1 MGLLNRIKML
11 WRAAVGSSYSWP
23 AMDIVL
29 PGERYLHLVGS
40 IHMGTRDMAPPP
52 AKLLKKIRQADAL
65 IVEADISG
73 NETPFSNLPTYP
85 PLAERLS
92 DAQLSELEARAGEL
106 GLSVGLFDSQ
116 PLWQVAMV
124 LQATQAQKL
133 GLRPDYGIDYQLL
146 MAARES
152 NIAVMELEGADSQIA
167 LLRDLPDGG
176 MALLED
182 TLTHWRTNA
191 RLLQVMIGW
200 WLEQPP
206 SRGAVSLPT
215 TFSQSLYDVLMH
227 QRNLAWRETL
237 LALPPGRYVVAV
249 GALHLYG
256 EGNLPDRLIVAQ
268 SDHHCQH
275 YCARWYYFLD
285 NLRAYSDV
293 TQNRLVRRIAMTP
306 AVKLLEKN
314 KISFQIHS
322 YDHDPN
328 ETNFGDEVVRKLGLN
343 ADQVYKTLLVA
354 VNGDMKHLA
363 VAVTPVAGQL
373 DLKKVAKAL
382 GAKKVDMADPMVA
395 QRITGYLVGGISPL
409 GQKKRLATV
418 IDAPAQE
425 FATIYISG
433 GKRGLDIEL
442 AASDLAQLL
451 DAKFADIARRD

>member
-1 MGLLNRIKML
+1 MAHILLG
-11 WRAAVGSSYSWP
+11 VT
-23 AMDIVL
+23 
-29 PGERYLHLVGS
+29 GS
-40 IHMGTRDMAPPP
+40 IA
-52 AKLLKKIRQADAL
+52 AFKARQQAAFTEEVARWQNEEQQLAELADVVVEEDAL
-65 IVEADISG
+65 PENHHPVEADISG

-256 EGNLPDRLIVAQ
+256 EGNLPDML
-268 SDHHCQH
+268 
-275 YCARWYYFLD
+275 
-285 NLRAYSDV
+285 
-293 TQNRLVRRIAMTP
+293 T
-306 AVKLLEKN
+306 
-314 KISFQIHS
+314 
-322 YDHDPN
+322 
-328 ETNFGDEVVRKLGLN
+328 
-343 ADQVYKTLLVA
+343 
-354 VNGDMKHLA
+354 
-363 VAVTPVAGQL
+363 
-373 DLKKVAKAL
+373 
-382 GAKKVDMADPMVA
+382 
-395 QRITGYLVGGISPL
+395 
-409 GQKKRLATV
+409 
-418 IDAPAQE
+418 
-425 FATIYISG
+425 
-433 GKRGLDIEL
+433 
-442 AASDLAQLL
+442 
-451 DAKFADIARRD
+451 